1 MGQVTA
7 QPQPVV
13 LRPGDTV
20 CASNRL
26 QEGGCAVR
34 FLVEHNGHIAPAFA
48 VRHAG
53 RTFAYLNRCA
63 HKLVELDW
71 QEGEIFDAEHR
82 YPGAAIGAMDFL
94 VCATHGAL
102 YDPASGVCVG
112 GPCRGA
118 ALTAIPVR
126 EADGAVWLAGTPASV
141 VK

>member
-7 QPQPVV
+7 PRPAA
-13 LRPGDTV
+13 LRPGNCV
-20 CASNRL
+20 CASSCL
-26 QEGGCAVR
+26 QEGGRGVR
-34 FLVEHNGHIAPAFA
+34 FQVVHNGGIEPAFA

-53 RTFAYLNRCA
+53 RVVAYLNRCA

-71 QEGEIFDAEHR
+71 QEGEFFDAERR
-82 YPGAAIGAMDFL
+82 YL

-102 YDPASGVCVG
+102 YDPASGDCAS

-118 ALTAIPVR
+118 TLTAIPVR
-126 EADGAVWLAGTPASV
+126 EANGSVWLAETSAAV

>member
-7 QPQPVV
+7 PAQPVV
-13 LRPGDTV
+13 RRPGDAV
-20 CASNRL
+20 CSSTQL
-26 QEGGCAVR
+26 HDGGTGLR
-34 FLVEHNGHIAPAFA
+34 FLVEHNGHLSPAFA

-53 RTFAYLNRCA
+53 RAIAFLNRCA

-71 QEGEIFDAEHR
+71 QEGEFFDAERR
-82 YPGAAIGAMDFL
+82 YL

-118 ALTAIPVR
+118 VLTAVPVY
-126 EADGAVWLAGTPASV
+126 EMGGAVWLPAIPAFV